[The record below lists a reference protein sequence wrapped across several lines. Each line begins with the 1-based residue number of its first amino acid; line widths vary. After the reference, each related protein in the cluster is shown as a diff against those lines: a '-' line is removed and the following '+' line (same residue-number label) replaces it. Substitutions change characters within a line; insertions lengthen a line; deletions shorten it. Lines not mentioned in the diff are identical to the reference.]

1 MITEFLF
8 IAGMA
13 FVLGLFF
20 VPVFIRIAI
29 KIGWMD
35 KPNARKIHQTP
46 IALIGGVS
54 IVFVTALT
62 LSLAKVGHLIA
73 MEQPVMLAG
82 AVLLTIVGFIDDKM
96 DISAKIKLVI
106 QLLAAFAV
114 AQSGVRIES
123 LYGVFGIH
131 DIPVWFQYI
140 LTVIVIT
147 GVTNAFN
154 LMDGMDGL
162 AGTLGTTIFIGLA
175 WLAYE
180 SGAYSLMPLL
190 LALIGAT
197 IAFLRFN
204 MNPARLFMGDA
215 GSLMIGFLA
224 SSMGV
229 YLIQFTG
236 HNTPEFSMT
245 ALMLVVT
252 LFMIPV
258 LDSLRVFRGRMK
270 KGMSPFKAD
279 KTHLHHLCLLLGK
292 NQRVVLVLITIILVT
307 IMGLGFILLPAVGI
321 FMTWAVQ
328 AFVFIIFSKLLLLN
342 SDMLSWEEK
351 IRILEDY

>member
-1 MITEFLF
+1 MNSDLLIIL
-8 IAGMA
+8 GMA
-13 FVLGLFF
+13 FLLGLFF
-20 VPVFIRIAI
+20 IPVFINIAI

-62 LSLAKVGHLIA
+62 LLLAKVGHIILA
-73 MEQPVMLAG
+73 EQPVMLSG
-82 AVLLTIVGFIDDKM
+82 ALLLTIVGFLDDKM
-96 DISAKIKLVI
+96 DIKAKIKLLI
-106 QLLAAFAV
+106 QLMAAFAV
-114 AQSGVRIES
+114 AHSGIRIES
-123 LYGVFGIH
+123 MYGFLGIRE
-131 DIPVWFQYI
+131 IPVWFQYI
-140 LTVIVIT
+140 LTIVVIT

-175 WLAYE
+175 WIAWT
-180 SGAYSLMPLL
+180 SGAYSILPLFI
-190 LALIGAT
+190 ALIGAT
-197 IAFLRFN
+197 VAFLRYN

-224 SSMGV
+224 SSSGV
-229 YLIQFTG
+229 YLLQHTL
-236 HNTPEFSMT
+236 HNDPTFATKS
-245 ALMLVVT
+245 LMVVVT

-279 KTHLHHLCLLLGK
+279 KTHLHHLCLLLGR
-292 NQRVVLVLITIILVT
+292 NQRIVLLLITIMFLAILG
-307 IMGLGFILLPAVGI
+307 MGFILLPYIGI
-321 FMTWAVQ
+321 FMTWTAQ
-328 AFVFIIFSKLLLLN
+328 AFLFVIFSKLLLLN